1 MEFIIISVGNEIL
14 SGDINNT
21 NATYMAK
28 KLTKLGHRVRKII
41 TIPDDV
47 NVIAEEVR
55 KASGE
60 ADFVLVTGGL
70 GATHDDVTAKGI
82 ARAFGRELV
91 VNKEVYEWL
100 RKLSRNEEAVKKI
113 SSVPE
118 GSEIIWNDVGA
129 APAFIVENVAVMPG
143 VPAEMENTFEKV
155 LERFERKSYYEDAVR
170 VEDFEVRIVDKLN
183 KVVEQFPDVQIGSYP
198 KSGYVLV
205 KFSGNDDRRVREAV
219 KKFEELVNAER

>member
-41 TIPDDV
+41 AIPDDV

-70 GATHDDVTAKGI
+70 GATHDDVTAEGI

-143 VPAEMENTFEKV
+143 VPAEMENTFEKI
-155 LERFERKSYYEDAVR
+155 LEKFERKSYYEDTMR

-205 KFSGNDDRRVREAV
+205 KFSGNDSRRVREAV